1 MRTFEMIDLKD
12 GDQVVY
18 TGTNISDSWPATG
31 TIITR
36 KKCWMDCNLSSL
48 FTWTDHNGEDE
59 HFFIAHDIDFIKE

>member
-1 MRTFEMIDLKD
+1 MQTQEMLDLKD
-12 GDQVVY
+12 GDLVRY
-18 TGTNISDSWPATG
+18 TGCDTSGSWPETG

-36 KKCWMDCNLSSL
+36 KKCWMDCGLSSL